1 MSQKLPVNNF
11 EWMEDN
17 FQFIED
23 FIKTLMKKAMK
34 YIFLKVMFNILKNYM
49 MIDLPFLPEKIK
61 IEKVEK
67 LSH

>member
-49 MIDLPFLPEKIK
+49 MIDLTFLPEKIK

>member
-23 FIKTLMKKAMK
+23 FIKALMKKAMK

-49 MIDLPFLPEKIK
+49 MIDLPFLPEKMK

-67 LSH
+67 LSD

>member
-17 FQFIED
+17 FQFMED

-49 MIDLPFLPEKIK
+49 MIDLTFLPEKIK